1 MEVDDVVLDGV
12 KEKNSEGIRQY
23 YISKIEELQVSRI
36 AGSDKVVDFLVSRV
50 DTSVEILAV
59 LPKQGANK
67 HIRTMKCCNCNRTAS
82 FEVSSV

>member
-50 DTSVEILAV
+50 DT
-59 LPKQGANK
+59 
-67 HIRTMKCCNCNRTAS
+67 
-82 FEVSSV
+82 